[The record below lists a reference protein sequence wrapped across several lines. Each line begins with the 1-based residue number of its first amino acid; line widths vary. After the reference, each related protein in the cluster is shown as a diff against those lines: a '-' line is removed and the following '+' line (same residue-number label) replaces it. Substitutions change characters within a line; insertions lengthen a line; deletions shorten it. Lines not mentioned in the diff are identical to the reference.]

1 MTRFLARMSD
11 RDRRALLIG
20 AGLVV
25 PALLFAAVVRPWW
38 RADTELR
45 ENIAAQQDL
54 LARERDLVSAGDLRT
69 VMQQASVTLAGATRR
84 LYAAPEPVSA
94 TAALARDVRRALD
107 DAGLETQRLEARES
121 DVGADGLRQITVEVN
136 AEGDLG
142 AVLSA
147 LSLIE
152 SHAKLI
158 RVRRLGIDRGASRQG
173 GTPTLGMSATI
184 SGYMR

>member
-1 MTRFLARMSD
+1 MTRWLSAMSD

-20 AGLVV
+20 AALVV
-25 PALLFAAVVRPWW
+25 PALLFAAVIRPWW
-38 RADTELR
+38 RADSQLR
-45 ENIAAQQDL
+45 EDIAAQRDL
-54 LARERDLVSAGDLRT
+54 LSRERNLVAAGDLKS
-69 VMQQASVTLAGATRR
+69 VMREANATFVVATRR

-121 DVGADGLRQITVEVN
+121 DVGADGLRQITVEIN

-147 LSLIE
+147 LSMLE
-152 SHAKLI
+152 SNARLI
-158 RVRRLGIDRGASRQG
+158 RVRRLGLDRGPARAADA
-173 GTPTLGMSATI
+173 PALAMSATI